1 MMRFLGLDF
10 WFANV
15 ASPSGSATRAF
26 LEEGSAG
33 LVAYDQ
39 CVLLPF
45 GVSWRSGCKE
55 RVPET
60 RS

>member
-10 WFANV
+10 WSANV
-15 ASPSGSATRAF
+15 ASPSGSVTRAF

-45 GVSWRSGCKE
+45 GVS
-55 RVPET
+55 
-60 RS
+60 